1 MASDIVASSSPA
13 GLSNTKGEGGQV
25 RLADRT
31 VLSTASFAG
40 MSRSTILRGKLSPA
54 DLPRE
59 IFLSIIDAYLENALA
74 DNRSVLW
81 VIDYHHD
88 APTKLVLRI
97 RGHNVGS
104 EMVEMSELHRF
115 QSIRLPLQ
123 IDKKTRS
130 MVHRH
135 FRRMP
140 VKKNHSYY
148 SPLSA
153 VDAWVRPDVDLFTP
167 DFNDTEG
174 ARPTREKRCSSA
186 IQLPTSLGHDFLSG
200 VQHVFLP
207 TLRFFQKNNKVAV
220 AAMSTLPSLQTVSI
234 IAGYSVP
241 MYDDPELLA
250 IHPGWM
256 KVEGHRYPDMKIWE
270 ERHGRAF
277 RKLWLPFKRRE
288 IELFAFRDD
297 IKPAVME
304 MKITKD
310 GIRVKHLFPDC
321 SCCPSDLEY
330 NDKDS

>member
-40 MSRSTILRGKLSPA
+40 ISRSTIRRGKLSPA

-104 EMVEMSELHRF
+104 EMVEMSELDRF

-174 ARPTREKRCSSA
+174 ARPIRETKCSSA
-186 IQLPTSLGHDFLSG
+186 IQLPTPLGHDFLSG

-321 SCCPSDLEY
+321 FCCPSDLEY
-330 NDKDS
+330 NDKES